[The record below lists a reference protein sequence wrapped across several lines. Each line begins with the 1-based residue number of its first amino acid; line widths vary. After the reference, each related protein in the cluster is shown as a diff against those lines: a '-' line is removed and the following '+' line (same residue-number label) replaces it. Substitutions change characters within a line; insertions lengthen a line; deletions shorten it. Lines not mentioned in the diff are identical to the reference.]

1 MRALGCGPG
10 HPLVGVRDLSEKS
23 AALMRP
29 GRLVRV
35 ARRLAA
41 VLGEGS
47 GLAGGLAVAAWG
59 EIRATRDVD
68 FATVR
73 PLAEVERALREAGL
87 AFVTRR
93 GDPLGRDLPWVVD
106 GELEGVR
113 FQVFAPRGERPFST
127 VSVSPPGGEGPAVR
141 VLDLADLLR
150 LKLEAGGPKDLWDVA
165 RLLRRYP
172 EELPRTLAQASSLG
186 VEDELRRWLER
197 EKS

>member
-1 MRALGCGPG
+1 M
-10 HPLVGVRDLSEKS
+10 K
-23 AALMRP
+23 P

-35 ARRLAA
+35 AQRLAA

-47 GLAGGLAVAAWG
+47 ALAGGLAVAAWG

-68 FATVR
+68 FVTVR

-87 AFVTRR
+87 TFVSRR
-93 GDPLGRDLPWVVD
+93 GDSLSRDLPWVVE

-113 FQVFAPRGERPFST
+113 FQVFAPRGGKPFAA
-127 VSVSPPGGEGPAVR
+127 VSISPAGGEGPRVP

-172 EELPRTLAQASSLG
+172 EELSHSLAQASSLG

-197 EKS
+197 E